1 VDLAGGTLDIWPL
14 GLLHAG
20 ARTINVAVDLPV
32 TAELA
37 VRNAGYSVAQGGEL
51 READTP
57 AGLLEEPGTALVGRV
72 AQAFDLPPFAA
83 RLASASPRGGGLG
96 ASSAMVVA
104 LIAAA
109 EELFGRPRSSP
120 ARLAALGRDLEARM
134 MGLPTGRQDHHA
146 ALLGGLLEI
155 RHELGG
161 DAIRHLPLD
170 LERLGASLV
179 LAFTGQSHFSA
190 GQNWQIVRR
199 RLDGDAEVVTLLQG
213 IADVATELAAA
224 LERDDLP
231 AAGGL
236 LGREW
241 GFRRRLADGV
251 STQAIEDLLE
261 RGRAAGAWGG
271 KACGAGGGGCIT
283 LLCPPERHGEV
294 TRALASGGAV
304 PLPAR
309 PVSGGLEVTWA

>member
-1 VDLAGGTLDIWPL
+1 MAQEVSIPDRTARHPTIEA
-14 GLLHAG
+14 HAP
-20 ARTINVAVDLPV
+20 AVQSS
-32 TAELA
+32 
-37 VRNAGYSVAQGGEL
+37 RGQ
-51 READTP
+51 
-57 AGLLEEPGTALVGRV
+57 RV
-72 AQAFDLPPFAA
+72 ALPDIDIA
-83 RLASASPRGGGLG
+83 RGEVAERKHGYGDQG
-96 ASSAMVVA
+96 AVA
-104 LIAAA
+104 
-109 EELFGRPRSSP
+109 
-120 ARLAALGRDLEARM
+120 
-134 MGLPTGRQDHHA
+134 
-146 ALLGGLLEI
+146 LLEI

-251 STQAIEDLLE
+251 STPAIEDLLE

-271 KACGAGGGGCIT
+271 KACGAGGGGCIA
-283 LLCPPERHGEV
+283 LLCPQERHGEV